1 VNVETKKI
9 VAQFAREKKNKLE
22 LVMNFP
28 NASVGELKEINLF
41 YSVCK
46 EIIQLN
52 KKGESEEN
60 LKKVLT
66 KLKYSEKDLDLIL
79 GKKEL
84 NYYLKRITSILISL
98 VFVIMIL
105 TIFGAMFSNIFSQT
119 EWDFLRKD
127 YEIKGIIFGED
138 TNFDDLKITSNVV
151 VKNILVSGNE
161 YNATM
166 RCLNKITLNFSKKG
180 FVPLHKTISCEEQT
194 LDLVFLRMND
204 FKKIELNKENS
215 VEDKGVKIELK
226 GSDLVLKGKNTLAI
240 NPSVSV
246 TAFNPNNP
254 SELSYFPGEL
264 KGVRRDGNITLFE
277 SYGFAKIIIE
287 DENGNSLDFKSGT
300 SAKINFSIDE
310 KQKANAPKEIPL
322 WYFDEI
328 KETWIEEG
336 LAKKVCETNPC
347 VYIGEINK
355 ANLFWNASY
364 PVKEISLKFDSF
376 NILSKKL
383 FNESL
388 TELDKYE
395 LVVKSPQAFNS
406 FKINFEDL
414 NKEKIVQV
422 VPPVDS
428 IFFAINDIPSNKID
442 YNSINNS
449 IIIEGFSLENC
460 KLWENDILKFSSCI
474 TNFDSFNELSKEK
487 AFSFAKENN
496 FVKKDKS
503 KIFVKIA
510 KHYDYITPCYSALSG
525 DCYLGI
531 ACIKMVDEE
540 KLIDSNKNISN
551 ILLEKIGVNELS
563 LVLNNLSGYYND
575 KNYCEFVPIDSQR
588 EVCFARFPKE
598 EEVINPIDLCGNGVI
613 EGREKCDGNNFGGLS
628 CGSYGLNRGE
638 LACINCQINKSG
650 CYNYYEPTGPPE
662 VESVEPIVNPVC
674 GNNIVEGNED
684 CDGTNFDELSC
695 LDFGFN
701 SGNLVC
707 ENCRVNSSNCTN
719 VIQQTCGNGVIEG
732 SEECEGTNFK
742 GKTCAQYGFNSGN
755 LVCNNCKIS
764 TSQCKNEIA
773 LPPEID
779 PLEVFNC
786 PFNTSYASPIK
797 DNYNQAY
804 WAKIIYDSKVFAY
817 KIPYKKSEC
826 VGETVLKEDS
836 EGNLIPC
843 ITGFIN
849 DGCII
854 EKRELGSIN
863 DAMNYYI
870 DIGKHEG
877 VYKQNPV
884 DFVASDG
891 NIFFLI
897 KNEGK
902 EEFIKFSPTNQEL
915 IQRIQVYDSNDYN
928 NRIIPSVKRAMASG
942 DVIWVVLNGVLHN
955 VYVDGT
961 GSTLDIGT
969 KCYNAPYEET
979 RYDYG
984 GEAESGLVTEK
995 KLYNFGLVFKT
1006 FNYLGD
1012 SLSKVHG
1019 KVYCTLKTSE
1029 TPYATGTINEG
1040 FMSGF
1045 DFDPTKWTYKE
1056 EGYGNLIVRTN
1067 TNILEYSIDSNNVGK
1082 PSFIR

>member
-1 VNVETKKI
+1 
-9 VAQFAREKKNKLE
+9 
-22 LVMNFP
+22 
-28 NASVGELKEINLF
+28 
-41 YSVCK
+41 
-46 EIIQLN
+46 
-52 KKGESEEN
+52 
-60 LKKVLT
+60 
-66 KLKYSEKDLDLIL
+66 
-79 GKKEL
+79 
-84 NYYLKRITSILISL
+84 
-98 VFVIMIL
+98 
-105 TIFGAMFSNIFSQT
+105 
-119 EWDFLRKD
+119 
-127 YEIKGIIFGED
+127 
-138 TNFDDLKITSNVV
+138 
-151 VKNILVSGNE
+151 
-161 YNATM
+161 
-166 RCLNKITLNFSKKG
+166 
-180 FVPLHKTISCEEQT
+180 
-194 LDLVFLRMND
+194 
-204 FKKIELNKENS
+204 
-215 VEDKGVKIELK
+215 
-226 GSDLVLKGKNTLAI
+226 
-240 NPSVSV
+240 
-246 TAFNPNNP
+246 
-254 SELSYFPGEL
+254 
-264 KGVRRDGNITLFE
+264 
-277 SYGFAKIIIE
+277 
-287 DENGNSLDFKSGT
+287 
-300 SAKINFSIDE
+300 
-310 KQKANAPKEIPL
+310 
-322 WYFDEI
+322 
-328 KETWIEEG
+328 
-336 LAKKVCETNPC
+336 
-347 VYIGEINK
+347 
-355 ANLFWNASY
+355 
-364 PVKEISLKFDSF
+364 
-376 NILSKKL
+376 
-383 FNESL
+383 
-388 TELDKYE
+388 
-395 LVVKSPQAFNS
+395 
-406 FKINFEDL
+406 
-414 NKEKIVQV
+414 
-422 VPPVDS
+422 
-428 IFFAINDIPSNKID
+428 
-442 YNSINNS
+442 
-449 IIIEGFSLENC
+449 
-460 KLWENDILKFSSCI
+460 
-474 TNFDSFNELSKEK
+474 
-487 AFSFAKENN
+487 
-496 FVKKDKS
+496 
-503 KIFVKIA
+503 
-510 KHYDYITPCYSALSG
+510 
-525 DCYLGI
+525 
-531 ACIKMVDEE
+531 
-540 KLIDSNKNISN
+540 
-551 ILLEKIGVNELS
+551 
-563 LVLNNLSGYYND
+563 
-575 KNYCEFVPIDSQR
+575 
-588 EVCFARFPKE
+588 
-598 EEVINPIDLCGNGVI
+598 
-613 EGREKCDGNNFGGLS
+613 
-628 CGSYGLNRGE
+628 
-638 LACINCQINKSG
+638 
-650 CYNYYEPTGPPE
+650 
-662 VESVEPIVNPVC
+662 
-674 GNNIVEGNED
+674 
-684 CDGTNFDELSC
+684 
-695 LDFGFN
+695 
-701 SGNLVC
+701 
-707 ENCRVNSSNCTN
+707 

-764 TSQCKNEIA
+764 TSQCKNEVA

-804 WAKIIYDSKVFAY
+804 WVKIIYDSKVFAY

-902 EEFIKFSPTNQEL
+902 EEFIKFSSTNQEL

-1056 EGYGNLIVRTN
+1056 EGYGQLLVRTN
-1067 TNILEYSIDSNNVGK
+1067 TNILEYSIDSNDVNK